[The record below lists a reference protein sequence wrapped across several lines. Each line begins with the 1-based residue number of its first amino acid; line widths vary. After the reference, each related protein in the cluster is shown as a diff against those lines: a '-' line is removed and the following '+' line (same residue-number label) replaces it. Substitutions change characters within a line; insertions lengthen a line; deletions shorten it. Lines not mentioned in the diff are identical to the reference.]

1 MKNLKSIMCILS
13 MITLVVGILL
23 GCAYGQTAPDNYLKM
38 KGKVLDGYTAD
49 ITVYQE
55 NDNEGWDLVRTMKS
69 RKNYSLKL
77 NPESNY
83 YILFESP
90 DGLNKVLYVDA
101 GSTGMWIMQL
111 DINFYSR
118 NIKYARMYQHASKD
132 YAFKVVHKDKSKIVI
147 GTASTEVN
155 ETFFSRLNE

>member
-1 MKNLKSIMCILS
+1 MKNLKSIMCILA
-13 MITLVVGILL
+13 MFAIAVTIVL

-38 KGKVLDGYTAD
+38 KGKVLDGHTAD
-49 ITVYQE
+49 ITVFQE
-55 NDNEGWDLVRTMKS
+55 NGGDWTPVRTMKS

-83 YILFESP
+83 YILFESA

-111 DINFYSR
+111 DINFDQR
-118 NIKYARMYQHASKD
+118 NIKYARMSQHTSKD
-132 YAFKVVHKDKSKIVI
+132 YTLKVIRKDKQKIII
-147 GTASTEVN
+147 GATSNEVN
-155 ETFFSRLNE
+155 TLTSGLKE